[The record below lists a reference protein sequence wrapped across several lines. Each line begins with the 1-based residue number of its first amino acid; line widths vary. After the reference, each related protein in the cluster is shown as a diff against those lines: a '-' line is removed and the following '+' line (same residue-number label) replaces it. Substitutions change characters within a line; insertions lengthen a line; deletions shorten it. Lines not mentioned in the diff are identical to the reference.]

1 LRLRARPGHIG
12 AAVAVSVIHFDPRD
26 VMRQTL
32 RPLIAEFIGVFM
44 LVFIG
49 GGAIIINAYRDGSVG
64 LGGIAAAHG
73 LALAIAVTATMS
85 VSGGHIN
92 PAVTVGLW
100 SVGRIDARKA
110 GLYVVA
116 QLLGAVFAALA
127 LKGLFPAGAGQ
138 VRQYGALSLGA
149 DTTLVQAILIEA
161 VLTFFLAL
169 AVMATVVDSAAP
181 KVGGFAVGLTLW
193 MGVLAGGPLTGAAL
207 NPARAFGPALVAG
220 FWVGQIAYWVGPVLG
235 AVVAMQ
241 VYERFLLK
249 KE

>member
-1 LRLRARPGHIG
+1 MHQK
-12 AAVAVSVIHFDPRD
+12 
-26 VMRQTL
+26 M

-49 GGAIIINAYRDGSVG
+49 GGAMIINVYREGAIS

-85 VSGGHIN
+85 ISGGHIN
-92 PAVTVGLW
+92 PAITVGLW
-100 SVGRIDARKA
+100 SVGRIKTVQA

-116 QLLGAVFAALA
+116 QLLGAVLAAVVLRWLMPVAAGRNA
-127 LKGLFPAGAGQ
+127 L
-138 VRQYGALSLGA
+138 YGALSVAG
-149 DTTLVQAILIEA
+149 DITLAGAILIGA
-161 VLTFFLAL
+161 VLTFVLAF
-169 AVMATVVDSAAP
+169 AVMGTVVDPNAP
-181 KVGGFAVGLTLW
+181 KVGGFGVGLTLW
-193 MGVLAGGPLTGAAL
+193 MSVLAGGPLTGAAL

-220 FWVGQIAYWVGPVLG
+220 SWVGQLAYWIGPILG

-241 VYERFLLK
+241 VYERLLIK

>member
-1 LRLRARPGHIG
+1 
-12 AAVAVSVIHFDPRD
+12 
-26 VMRQTL
+26 MRQTL

-49 GGAIIINAYRDGSVG
+49 GGAMIMNSNQGPSIG
-64 LGGIAAAHG
+64 LAGVAAAQG
-73 LALAIAVTATMS
+73 LAYAIAVTATMS
-85 VSGGHIN
+85 ISGGHIN

-116 QLLGAVFAALA
+116 QLLGAVCAALV
-127 LKGLFPAGAGQ
+127 LKGLFPAAAGL
-138 VRQYGALSLGA
+138 VHQYGALTLASE
-149 DTTLVQAILIEA
+149 TTLVGAILIEA

-169 AVMATVVDSAAP
+169 AVMGTAVDPAAP
-181 KVGGFAVGLTLW
+181 KVGGFGIGLTLW
-193 MGVLAGGPLTGAAL
+193 MCVLAGGPLTGAAL

-220 FWVGQIAYWVGPVLG
+220 FWVGQIAYWVGPILG

-241 VYERFLLK
+241 VYERLLLRK
-249 KE
+249 DAA